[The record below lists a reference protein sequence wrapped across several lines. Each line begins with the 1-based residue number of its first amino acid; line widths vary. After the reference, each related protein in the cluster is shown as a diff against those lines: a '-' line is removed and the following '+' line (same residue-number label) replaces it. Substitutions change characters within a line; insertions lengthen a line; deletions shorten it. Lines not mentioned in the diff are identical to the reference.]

1 MRKNVKF
8 SQNGA
13 KTLHFFESMI
23 KFYQLYKGY
32 SHNEIQLRELQ
43 RGRDIPRKGRSKMPR
58 MMKRALLLLTA
69 AAMLLTVL
77 GGCGDGTTQSTDGA
91 GSAESGELP
100 ADGNSVTVGIAQDLD
115 SLDPHKAV
123 NAGTSEVLFNIFEGL
138 MKASP
143 DGGVIPAV
151 ASDYQ
156 MSDDGLSYTF
166 TLREGVTFH
175 NGNKVTLEDVLY
187 SLERCAGSENDGTPL
202 ITAFSNVTGIAA
214 DGEGRVVVSLATPSL
229 EFINAMTAAII
240 PKGSGDAMAT
250 APVGTGPF
258 SFVSYQPQNSMEVVR
273 YDGYWGEKAKL
284 DKVTFKIITDT
295 NTLVMGLKGGT
306 LDMVI
311 HLPNT
316 VSAEVAQDFTVLQD
330 TMKLVQALYL
340 NNNVKPFDDV
350 RVRQAMY
357 YAINVQEVID
367 FVCDGAGVPTG
378 TSMYPAFTKYFVAE
392 LAEKYPYDVQKAK
405 DLLAQAGYP
414 NGFSMTIAAPGNY
427 RQHVDT
433 ALVLSQQLAA
443 VGITAEVQEVPWEN
457 WVQDI
462 YKGRQYEATVSGIAA
477 SDMTAREMLQR
488 YTTDHSKN
496 FINFSD
502 AEFDS
507 VVEQAMTTLDMEEQ
521 VALYQRAQ
529 EILNEQVGSLWL
541 QDLCDLVVMDRRL
554 DGMVFYATYVLD
566 MSTIYYK

>member
-1 MRKNVKF
+1 MPKF
-8 SQNGA
+8 
-13 KTLHFFESMI
+13 
-23 KFYQLYKGY
+23 
-32 SHNEIQLRELQ
+32 
-43 RGRDIPRKGRSKMPR
+43 
-58 MMKRALLLLTA
+58 MKRALLLLTA
-69 AAMLLTVL
+69 ASVLLTL
-77 GGCGDGTTQSTDGA
+77 LCACGEGTTSSNG
-91 GSAESGELP
+91 GSVSAESGELP

-156 MSDDGLSYTF
+156 MSDDGLTYTF
-166 TLREGVTFH
+166 TLREGVKFH
-175 NGNKVTLEDVLY
+175 NGNEVTLEDVLY

-202 ITAFSNVTGIAA
+202 ISAFSNVTGIAA
-214 DGEGRVVVSLATPSL
+214 DEAGRVVVTLATPSL
-229 EFINAMTAAII
+229 EFINSMTAAII
-240 PKGSGDAMAT
+240 PKDSGNTVAT

-258 SFVSYQPQNSMEVVR
+258 SFVSYQPQNSMEVTR
-273 YDGYWGEKAKL
+273 FEGYWGEGAKL
-284 DKVTFKIITDT
+284 EKVTFKIITDT

-316 VSAEVAQDFTVLQD
+316 VSAEVEKDFTVLED
-330 TMKLVQALYL
+330 TMKLVQALYI
-340 NNNVKPFDDV
+340 NNAVEPFDDV

-357 YAINVQEVID
+357 YAIDVQEIID

-392 LAEKYPYDVQKAK
+392 LAEKYPHDIEKAK
-405 DLLAQAGYP
+405 ALLAQAGYP
-414 NGFSMTIAAPGNY
+414 NGFSMTITVPGNY
-427 RQHVDT
+427 QQHVDT
-433 ALVLSQQLAA
+433 GLVVAQQLAA
-443 VGITAEVQEVPWEN
+443 VGITAEVQEVPWET
-457 WVQDI
+457 WVQDV

-488 YTTDHSKN
+488 YVTGNQKN
-496 FINFSD
+496 FISFSD
-502 AEFDS
+502 EEYDD
-507 VVEQAMTTLDMEEQ
+507 VVSRAMSTLDMEEQ

-529 EILNEQVGSLWL
+529 EILNEQAGSLWL
-541 QDLCDLVVMDRRL
+541 QDLCDLVVMDPCL

>member
-1 MRKNVKF
+1 
-8 SQNGA
+8 
-13 KTLHFFESMI
+13 
-23 KFYQLYKGY
+23 
-32 SHNEIQLRELQ
+32 
-43 RGRDIPRKGRSKMPR
+43 MPKSL
-58 MMKRALLLLTA
+58 KRALLLLTA
-69 AAMLLTVL
+69 AAVLLTL
-77 GGCGDGTTQSTDGA
+77 LCGCGESTTQSNNGSV
-91 GSAESGELP
+91 SAESGELP
-100 ADGNSVTVGIAQDLD
+100 KNGNSVTVGIAQDLD

-151 ASDYQ
+151 ASDYK

-166 TLREGVTFH
+166 TLREGVQFH

-202 ITAFSNVTGIAA
+202 ISAFSNVTGIAA
-214 DGEGRVVVSLATPSL
+214 DGEGRVVVSLASPSL
-229 EFINAMTAAII
+229 EFINSMTAAII
-240 PKGSGDAMAT
+240 PKDSGSTIAT

-258 SFVSYQPQNSMEVVR
+258 SFVSYQPQNSMEVTR
-273 YDGYWGEKAKL
+273 FDGYWGESAKL
-284 DKVTFKIITDT
+284 EKVTFKIITDT

-316 VSAEVAQDFTVLQD
+316 VSAEVKKDFTVLQD
-330 TMKLVQALYL
+330 TMKLVQALYI
-340 NNNVKPFDDV
+340 NNSVKPFDDV

-357 YAINVQEVID
+357 YAINVQEIID

-392 LAEKYPYDVQKAK
+392 LAEKYPHDVEKAK
-405 DLLAQAGYP
+405 QLLAQAGYP
-414 NGFSMTIAAPGNY
+414 NGFSMTITVPGNY

-433 ALVLSQQLAA
+433 GLVLVQQLAEA
-443 VGITAEVQEVPWEN
+443 GITAEVVEVPWET
-457 WVQDI
+457 WVNDV
-462 YKGRQYEATVSGIAA
+462 YRGRNYQTTVSGIAA

-496 FINFSD
+496 FISFSD

-507 VVEQAMTTLDMEEQ
+507 VVNQAMSTLDMAEQ
-521 VALYQRAQ
+521 VKLYQRAQ

-541 QDLCDLVVMDRRL
+541 QDLCDLVVMKPSL